1 MIPMA
6 YPVIDTNLFIRAL
19 TNDHP
24 TRSVAAGAFLRR
36 IERGEITVE
45 APVTAIADAVFVL
58 ASPRLYNLPRP
69 QVQALLTTLVR
80 LPHLRIASRQMVL
93 RALVLF
99 GHTTLDFGDC
109 CLVAHL
115 QEAGGT
121 EIYSFDRDFD
131 RIAGITRR
139 EP

>member
-1 MIPMA
+1 MA

-24 TRSVAAGAFLRR
+24 TQSAAAGALFQR
-36 IERGEITVE
+36 IERGELTVE
-45 APVTAIADAVFVL
+45 APVTTIADAVFVL

-80 LPHLRIASRQMVL
+80 LSHLRIAQRPMVL
-93 RALVLF
+93 RALALY
-99 GHTTLDFGDC
+99 GSSTLDFGDC
-109 CLVAHL
+109 CLVAQL
-115 QEAGGT
+115 QESGGT